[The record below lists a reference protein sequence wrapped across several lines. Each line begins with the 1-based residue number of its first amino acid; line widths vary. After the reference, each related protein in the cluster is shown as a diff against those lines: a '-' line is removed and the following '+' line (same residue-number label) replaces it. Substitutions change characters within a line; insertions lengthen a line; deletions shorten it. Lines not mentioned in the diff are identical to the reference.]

1 MRTLFAL
8 ILIVITS
15 IATAQTETFDLT
27 TYTPPPKRDG
37 WKKEVKDNLISYTK
51 TDNSKKTWCQIGI
64 YRSTASKGSIDED
77 FESEWQILATTPYQI
92 KEAPKSGDIQ
102 EAEGWKIK
110 VGSGTFSFNNSDAQV
125 ILSVMSGY
133 GRVVSIIAINNS
145 QDYMPQIQS
154 LLTSVSLSNPDKKLA
169 VHTEIQQQETAN
181 TNSSIIGT
189 WTKVASDQDAY
200 HANNGAS
207 GYIQRQYIF
216 DQNGTYRDII
226 KTFSFFSDIYLTKE
240 SGTYQVNGNSITL
253 TPQKAVFETW
263 SRKDGKDAWGKLLST
278 QNAALEKATY
288 QFTIQYNQ
296 YIRETQLILQS
307 GNATKRDGHFD
318 QDNKWFY
325 KLPTH
330 DYDLIKL
337 PN

>member
-1 MRTLFAL
+1 MKTLL
-8 ILIVITS
+8 TIILIVITW
-15 IATAQTETFDLT
+15 AAMAQTETFDLT

-37 WKKEVKDNLISYTK
+37 WEKAVNDNLVSYTK

-64 YRSTASKGSIDED
+64 YRSTVSKGSIETD
-77 FESEWQILATTPYQI
+77 FDSEWQILAATPYQI
-92 KEAPKSGDIQ
+92 KEAPKSGGIQ
-102 EAEGWKIK
+102 EAGGWKIK
-110 VGSGTFSFNNSDAQV
+110 VGSGAFTFNNSDAQA

-154 LLTSVSLSNPDKKLA
+154 LLTSVSLSNPDKKPA
-169 VHTEIQQQETAN
+169 VHTENQQQTTAN

-240 SGTYQVNGNSITL
+240 SGTYQVNGNSISI
-253 TPQKAVFETW
+253 TPQIAVLESW
-263 SRKDGKDAWGKLLST
+263 SRKDGRDEWGKLLSS
-278 QNAALEKATY
+278 QNIMLENATY

-296 YIRETQLILQS
+296 YIHETQLILQS
-307 GNATKRDGHFD
+307 SNATKRDGHFD

-337 PN
+337 PE